1 MNMRNSLSISAGLLF
16 SLLLTAC
23 GGGGGTDKPIS
34 TPKPSVSSISIDQ
47 LVYRKNS
54 NLTINGKNLDLGFNI
69 SNPICLTI
77 KELPGGSSTQRVF
90 SCKVVNVGI
99 LPLSI
104 TAGDGSSLYLSNITV
119 PLAAQPQIT
128 MGTSMGNIVIE
139 LNPAKAPVT
148 VDNFLNYVESGF
160 FVNKIFHRVIKDF
173 IIQGGGLTADM
184 KEASNLTKIKFEGG
198 NGLSNVR
205 GTIAMARLSDDL
217 NSATSQFFINTV
229 DNQNLD
235 TNFGGYAV
243 FGKVV
248 SGLDVVDRMQ
258 VVPVATI
265 AGYTDSPITPIFI
278 TSAIQT
284 K

>member
-1 MNMRNSLSISAGLLF
+1 MNIRRCLHLVAGVLF
-16 SLLLTAC
+16 SVMLSAC
-23 GGGGGTDKPIS
+23 GGGSDKPNV
-34 TPKPSVSSISIDQ
+34 PQKPSVTGVSIDQ
-47 LVYRKNS
+47 LVYRKVS
-54 NLTINGKNLDLGFNI
+54 IMTIKGQNLDLGFNI

-77 KELPGGSSTQRVF
+77 TELPGGNSTQRVF

-104 TAGDGSSLYLSNITV
+104 TAGDGSNLHLSNLNV
-119 PLAAQPQIT
+119 PLAAQPQVT

-160 FVNKIFHRVIKDF
+160 FVNKIFHRVIKNF

-184 KEASNLTKIKFEGG
+184 KETSNLTKIKFEGG
-198 NGLSNVR
+198 NGLSNLR
-205 GTIAMARLSDDL
+205 GSIAMARVGTDL

-229 DNQNLD
+229 DNQSLD
-235 TNFGGYAV
+235 TNSGGYAV

-258 VVPVATI
+258 VVPTAII
-265 AGYTDSPITPIFI
+265 AGYADTPITPILI
-278 TSAIQT
+278 TTALQT